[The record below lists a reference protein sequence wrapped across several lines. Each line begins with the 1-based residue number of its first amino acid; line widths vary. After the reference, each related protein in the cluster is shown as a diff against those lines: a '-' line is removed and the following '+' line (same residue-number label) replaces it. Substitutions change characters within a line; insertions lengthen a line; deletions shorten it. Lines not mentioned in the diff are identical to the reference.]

1 MESLGLLIGGLVWG
15 APAAALVT
23 LVVMSV
29 VVRQWRRKAIVALEN
44 EELEV
49 DRQRMSGRPV
59 ATTEEV

>member
-1 MESLGLLIGGLVWG
+1 MESLGFLIGGLVWG

-23 LVVMSV
+23 LVVVSV
-29 VVRQWRRKAIVALEN
+29 VVRRWRRKAIAALEN

-59 ATTEEV
+59 ATAEEV